1 MGLYTKGLIHEWAY
15 TRTGLYT
22 KRLIFRGLP
31 AIFTFRQFW
40 KKVRDSN
47 NLEIYVFSG
56 KKYVILT
63 IEIINNTRGGIV
75 IFNSVKERER
85 GY

>member
-1 MGLYTKGLIHEWAY
+1 MGLYTNGLIHEEAY
-15 TRTGLYT
+15 IQRFT
-22 KRLIFRGLP
+22 
-31 AIFTFRQFW
+31 IFTFRQFW

-47 NLEIYVFSG
+47 NLEIYVLSG

-75 IFNSVKERER
+75 IFNPVKIRER
-85 GY
+85 GAKN